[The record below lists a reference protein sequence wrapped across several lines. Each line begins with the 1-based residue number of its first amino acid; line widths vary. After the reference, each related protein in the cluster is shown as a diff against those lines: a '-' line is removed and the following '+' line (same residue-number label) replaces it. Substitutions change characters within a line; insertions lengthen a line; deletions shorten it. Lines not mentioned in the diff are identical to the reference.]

1 MSTSWSA
8 AGPRKPRIRLAPLI
22 AGIALVFVAGFGA
35 TALVAARDLFSGRD
49 ALEAARAHASDADID
64 AAHTDLARAT
74 ATLQSARRA
83 IDSPQLRLVG
93 LIPYLGRSVRA
104 TSALAEAAERVA
116 VGARDA
122 LEGARAFSDSKGDV
136 SGTLSS
142 VDWDGL
148 ERSTKRALDAFE
160 AARTAAKRAPNKGVF
175 PQIAGARTTLLEEL
189 DKAEPTA
196 RKMAAGIPLARAM
209 LGFDATRQHL
219 LVVQNGAEP
228 RATGGAVNALVLMT
242 ARRGDLDLVSSEDD
256 AQLPPGF
263 GLAAFTVNESP
274 DFPKAAAAMRALYR
288 GAHGVTVDS
297 VTVLDANALAKV
309 LAASGP
315 ATVRGE
321 TMTEAGLPMYM
332 ARDIYARHPDLL
344 DRQDFNRRL
353 VDSLFGSLTDGKVP
367 LLRLAR
373 ALGDA
378 AHDKHVL
385 MWSPYEKEQRT
396 LVGLGVSGRFGD
408 PTGLLAVVGNS
419 SYGQKLGSVTK
430 RTIGYR
436 VVIGSDGRARTTLD
450 LSIRNDADPS
460 KLPARVLG
468 NPADGV
474 FHTDLRV
481 WGTGREEALHLDVAP
496 GETAKRSFTGTV
508 QTSPGVF
515 RLRVF
520 RQPSLVP
527 DDLNLVIELPAGAR
541 VTGVTGPL
549 RQDGRILR
557 FTGPLL
563 RDLDLAVHWREAP

>member
-1 MSTSWSA
+1 MISSSPV
-8 AGPRKPRIRLAPLI
+8 GGIRNPRSRIPLLV
-22 AGIALVFVAGFGA
+22 AGIALAFIAGFGG
-35 TALVAARDLFSGRD
+35 TAFVAVRDLVAGRD
-49 ALEAARAHASDADID
+49 ALERARAHAADTDIE
-64 AAHTDLARAT
+64 AAHADLARAT
-74 ATLQSARRA
+74 ASLRSARRA
-83 IDSPQLRLVG
+83 IDSPQLRVLG
-93 LIPYLGRSVRA
+93 LIPLLGRSVQA
-104 TSALAEAAERVA
+104 TSALAESAERIA
-116 VGARDA
+116 VGAREV
-122 LEGARAFSDSKGDV
+122 LEIARAFSASKGES
-136 SGTLSS
+136 SGTLESI
-142 VDWDGL
+142 DWDGL
-148 ERSTKRALDAFE
+148 ERSTKRALDAFD
-160 AARTAAKRAPNKGVF
+160 AARTAVRRAPGRGVL
-175 PQIAGARTTLLEEL
+175 PPISTARARLLSEL
-189 DKAEPTA
+189 DDAEPTA
-196 RKMAAGIPLARAM
+196 RNMAEGIPLARAM
-209 LGFDATRQHL
+209 LGFDGVRKHL
-219 LVVQNGAEP
+219 FVIQNGAEP

-242 ARRGDLDLVSSEDD
+242 ANRGDLDLVSSEDD

-274 DFPKAAAAMRALYR
+274 DFPKAAAAIRALYR
-288 GAHGVTVDS
+288 GAHGITADS

-309 LAASGP
+309 LAASGS

-385 MWSPYEKEQRT
+385 MWSPHARDQRT
-396 LVGLGVSGRFGD
+396 LASLGVAGEFRTD
-408 PTGLLAVVGNS
+408 EVPTLAVVGNS
-419 SYGQKLGSVTK
+419 SYAQKLGSVTK

-436 VVIGSDGRARTTLD
+436 VVIGSDGRAQTALD
-450 LSIRNDADPS
+450 LSIRNDADPA
-460 KLPARVLG
+460 KLPPRVLG
-468 NPADGV
+468 TPADGV

-541 VTGVTGPL
+541 VTSATDVL
-549 RQDGRILR
+549 ARDGRILR
-557 FTGPLL
+557 FSGPLL
-563 RDLDLAVHWREAP
+563 RDLDLVVRY